1 MNEFKNRLR
10 TNLSHAFPKQ
20 TISQDEFGDIWI
32 KVGEQESIEEAYDR
46 FSEAINQ
53 LTNVHLPKERT
64 RIFFYKKDKSTFKK
78 YVINPATYDLA
89 D

>member
-1 MNEFKNRLR
+1 MNEFKDRLR

-20 TISQDEFGDIWI
+20 TISQDSFGDIWVN
-32 KVGEQESIEEAYDR
+32 VGEHESIEEAYGR
-46 FSEAINQ
+46 FFGAINQ
-53 LTNVHLPKERT
+53 LSNVNLPSERT
-64 RIFFYKKDKSTFKK
+64 RIFFYKKDKSTYKK